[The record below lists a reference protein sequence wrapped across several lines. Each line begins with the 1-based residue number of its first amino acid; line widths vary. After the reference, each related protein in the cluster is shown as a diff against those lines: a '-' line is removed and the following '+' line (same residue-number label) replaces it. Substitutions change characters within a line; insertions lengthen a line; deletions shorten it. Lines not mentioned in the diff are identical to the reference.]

1 MDTRTGKKIRLGRLF
16 GAHGR
21 SLIVAYSHG
30 VLMGPLPGMR
40 NGQEMATFAA
50 SMGLADGLMVAPGMV
65 TLLESAFVGRQAP
78 ALVVHLDW
86 QNFSRRTLPNREG
99 LCAPLAEIEHVVAAG
114 ADAIMTYLFVGHA
127 DPHDEREEV
136 ARNARLARECE
147 RWGLPL
153 LIEPRSARE
162 KEHPED
168 KSDPAIMAM
177 YCRIAAEI
185 GADLVK
191 CIDPGNRDA
200 LEQITD
206 GCPVPV
212 LVAGG
217 ARRERLADGVEAAT
231 RAMRAGAA
239 GLVFGR
245 NIYQAEDPG
254 AALAAFRRVVD
265 ETPASRVASVIGE
278 GQDRS
283 VRGGFDGD
291 A

>member
-30 VLMGPLPGMR
+30 VLMGPLPGMAT
-40 NGQEMATFAA
+40 GEEMERFVAA
-50 SMGLADGLMVAPGMV
+50 MAEADGLMIAPGLV
-65 TLLESAFVGRQAP
+65 TRLESAFIGRRAP
-78 ALVVHLDW
+78 ALVIHLDW
-86 QNFSRRTLPNREG
+86 QNFSRRTLPYREG
-99 LCAPLAEIEHVVAAG
+99 LCAQLAEIEQVVAAG
-114 ADAIMTYLFVGHA
+114 ADAVMTYLFVGHE
-127 DPHDEREEV
+127 DSHDEREEI
-136 ARNARLARECE
+136 ARNARLARDCE

-153 LIEPRSARE
+153 MIEPRSARE

-177 YCRIAAEI
+177 YCRISAEI

-191 CIDPGNRDA
+191 CVDPGDTGA
-200 LEQITD
+200 LAQIID
-206 GCPVPV
+206 GCPAPV
-212 LVAGG
+212 LIAGG
-217 ARRERLADGVEAAT
+217 ARKERLEDGVDAAT

-245 NIYQAEDPG
+245 NIYQADDPA

-265 ETPASRVASVIGE
+265 ETPA
-278 GQDRS
+278 
-283 VRGGFDGD
+283 GD
-291 A
+291 AVIAR